1 MRGVFTA
8 SRSKSQCQDAQ
19 SYSPTAPGNDRQ
31 RILQLSMRT
40 EKRLVF
46 TLGKVLELDAAFPSD
61 QRTPLSISRLR
72 SQSGSWPQTPRP
84 LASWF
89 SRFGL
94 TSKRQFISETPFQ
107 PERTCPRW
115 LASVSSPVGMPSFI
129 GQRRERCDG
138 GIATRRR

>member
-1 MRGVFTA
+1 MRGVFTT

-61 QRTPLSISRLR
+61 QRTPVHISVE
-72 SQSGSWPQTPRP
+72 
-84 LASWF
+84 
-89 SRFGL
+89 
-94 TSKRQFISETPFQ
+94 ISERILAPDSPSSGKLVLKIRPDIETAVHLRNPISTRTHM
-107 PERTCPRW
+107 PEM
-115 LASVSSPVGMPSFI
+115 AG
-129 GQRRERCDG
+129 
-138 GIATRRR
+138 